1 MGSFFKRKEITG
13 NYNYMSNVILFCF
26 PRMLSIQAPCTT
38 SYSLQTKLP
47 YITIRMFTLKCWWY
61 YVKELLA
68 SKNSI
73 IILLLLCMLS
83 RNRYA
88 AYLCYEA
95 ERIVNVIQQRI
106 TALVTLE
113 IVPYNACNKEREK
126 SNQIVFIK
134 TINIQNLQNS

>member
-1 MGSFFKRKEITG
+1 MQFSHTILNGKLSKRKDITG

-47 YITIRMFTLKCWWY
+47 YAYITVRMFTLKCWWY

-95 ERIVNVIQQRI
+95 ERIVIQQRI
-106 TALVTLE
+106 TALVRLE
-113 IVPYNACNKEREK
+113 MLVIRKGKRVTK
-126 SNQIVFIK
+126 SY
-134 TINIQNLQNS
+134 L

>member
-1 MGSFFKRKEITG
+1 
-13 NYNYMSNVILFCF
+13 
-26 PRMLSIQAPCTT
+26 
-38 SYSLQTKLP
+38 
-47 YITIRMFTLKCWWY
+47 
-61 YVKELLA
+61 
-68 SKNSI
+68 
-73 IILLLLCMLS
+73 MLS

-95 ERIVNVIQQRI
+95 ERIVIQQRI